1 MLCDFLII
9 FRHWRAHK
17 PTIHVASHVDHEK
30 RVAWF
35 SISMH
40 ARGSVPI
47 VMVFRL
53 VAWSLA

>member
-1 MLCDFLII
+1 MLCDVLII
-9 FRHWRAHK
+9 FHHWSAHK
-17 PTIHVASHVDHEK
+17 PVIHVASHVNHEK

-35 SISMH
+35 SIFMH
-40 ARGSVPI
+40 ACGSVPI